1 MPFITVNDA
10 TFFYEDLGAGVPL
23 VFFHGFMG
31 SGRSDTSAELD
42 WLAARYRV
50 IAPDLRGYSQSYPK
64 PRTYPADFYKR
75 DAADMVA
82 LIQALKLDRPHV
94 LGFSDG
100 GEVAL
105 VVAERITLRSA
116 TAWGAIGFY
125 GPEMTQQIKDHVPP
139 TWITEE
145 MKARQG
151 SYWERMPYD
160 WVDAMLGLIAGGGD
174 ISHADA
180 AKIACPLLIMLG
192 TLDRLNP
199 IAVAERLVK
208 RAPNGR
214 LEVFENVGHMI
225 QEQAPERF
233 RQVLGD
239 FLAMADRLAETKNMP
254 GAEAPD

>member
-1 MPFITVNDA
+1 MPFITLSDA
-10 TFFYEDLGAGVPL
+10 TFFYEDIGSGVPL

-42 WLAARYRV
+42 WLATRYRV

-64 PRTYPADFYKR
+64 PRTYPTDFYKR

-94 LGFSDG
+94 VGFSDG

-105 VVAERITLRSA
+105 VVAERMPLRSVA
-116 TAWGAIGFY
+116 AWGAIGFY
-125 GPEMTQQIKDHVPP
+125 GPDMIGQIKAHVPP
-139 TWITEE
+139 TWISDA

-151 SYWERMPYD
+151 VYWERMPYD
-160 WVDAMLGLIAGGGD
+160 WVDAMLGLIANGGD

-180 AKIACPLLIMLG
+180 DNIRCPLLIMLG

-208 RAPNGR
+208 RVPNAT
-214 LEVFENVGHMI
+214 LEVFENVGHSI
-225 QEQAPERF
+225 QKQAPERF

-239 FLAMADRLAETKNMP
+239 FLAMADGFAESP
-254 GAEAPD
+254 A

>member
-1 MPFITVNDA
+1 MPYLTINDA
-10 TFFYEDLGAGVPL
+10 TFYYEDIGSGVPL

-42 WLAARYRV
+42 WLATRYRV

-75 DAADMVA
+75 DALDMIA
-82 LIQALKLDRPHV
+82 LIDALHLDRPHV
-94 LGFSDG
+94 VGFSDG
-100 GEVAL
+100 GEVAIL
-105 VVAERITLRSA
+105 VAEQHALRSA
-116 TAWGAIGFY
+116 AAWGAIGFY
-125 GPEMTQQIKDHVPP
+125 GADMTQTIKNHLPP
-139 TWITEE
+139 TWITEA

-151 SYWERMPYD
+151 EHWEQMVPD
-160 WVDAMLGLIAGGGD
+160 WVDGMLGLIASGGD

-180 AKIACPLLIMLG
+180 HKIACPLLLMLG

-199 IAVAERLVK
+199 IAVAEQLVA
-208 RAPNGR
+208 RAPNAR

-225 QEQAPERF
+225 QEQAPEKF

-239 FLAMADRLAETKNMP
+239 FLTMADRLAELQ
-254 GAEAPD
+254 AAPEQ

>member
-10 TFFYEDLGAGVPL
+10 TFFYEDLGSGVPL

-31 SGRSDTSAELD
+31 SGRSDTGAELD
-42 WLAARYRV
+42 WLATRYRV

-82 LIQALKLDRPHV
+82 LIQTLKLERPHV

-105 VVAERITLRSA
+105 VVAERIPLRSV

-125 GPEMTQQIKDHVPP
+125 GQEMTQQIKDHVPP
-139 TWITEE
+139 NWITEE

-151 SYWERMPYD
+151 SYWARMPYD
-160 WVDAMLGLIAGGGD
+160 WVDGMLGLITGGGD

-180 AKIACPLLIMLG
+180 DEIACPLLIMLG

-225 QEQAPERF
+225 QKQAPDRF

-239 FLAMADRLAETKNMP
+239 FLTMADQLAESNP
-254 GAEAPD
+254 SG